1 MRQSGYRTAM
11 DFSTTD
17 LALLALLLALTG
29 GVAGV
34 LAGLLG
40 VGGGI
45 VIVPVLFWVLGA
57 LDFPETTAM
66 AIAVAT
72 SLATIIPT
80 SISSARAHAAKGNLD
95 RALLRAW
102 APWVAAGAL
111 LGGLLSFVLDGTD
124 LTLIFGL
131 VALAVA
137 VNMALPRTLVL
148 GEALPGS
155 GAAQG
160 AMATGIGTLS
170 ALMGIGG
177 GTLSVPTLSLFS
189 FPTHRAVGTA
199 AAFGLVIAVPAVLGF
214 VASGWSEPLRPPF
227 SLGYVNV
234 PAALIIMSVTVFA
247 APVGARIAH
256 ALPARRLKLA
266 FALFLGIT
274 AVRMLWSVWA

>member
-1 MRQSGYRTAM
+1 M
-11 DFSTTD
+11 DLSALD

-29 GVAGV
+29 GVAGL

-57 LDFPETTAM
+57 LDFPEATAM

-80 SISSARAHAAKGNLD
+80 SIASARAHAAKGNLD

-102 APWVAAGAL
+102 APFMFAGAL
-111 LGGLLSFVLDGTD
+111 AGGLLSFVLDGTD
-124 LTLIFGL
+124 LALIFGV
-131 VALAVA
+131 VALVVA

-148 GEALPGS
+148 SDGLPRS
-155 GAAQG
+155 RAARG
-160 AMATGIGTLS
+160 GIATVIGGLS

-177 GTLSVPTLSLFS
+177 GTLSVPTLSMFG

-199 AAFGLVIAVPAVLGF
+199 AAFGLVIAVPGVAGF
-214 VASGWSEPLRPPF
+214 VASGWSEPLRPPL
-227 SLGYVNV
+227 SLGFVNG
-234 PAALIIMSVTVFA
+234 PAALIIVSVTVFA
-247 APVGARIAH
+247 APVGARVAH
-256 ALPARRLKLA
+256 ALPARHLKLA
-266 FALFLGIT
+266 FALFLGVT
-274 AVRMLWSVWA
+274 AIRMLLSAL